1 MRRVH
6 RNFVTSKTTTMKKFF
21 QFFTLALAF
30 VAAHLNT
37 TAQGTDNMPKLA
49 VAAIDLNLVLPEG
62 LNTSI
67 PDLVM
72 MEMAMIKGYEL
83 LDRYDMAY
91 LAKRDN
97 IDMAGCYSKICL
109 VDIGNKLNVD
119 KVITGSIKQVGDNIV
134 VNFRLLDVRQE
145 KIELSHTVEFLK
157 LGAEVKHM
165 IRITIQEMFNVSI
178 DEELKKKLSVR
189 NDYEGSVNNP
199 YKLRLRSDGPRMGVT
214 IFQGEMA
221 DRLAES
227 RNVGGY
233 EAQPI
238 MFQFG
243 YQFEKQYLN
252 EGNFQALFEF
262 IPMITGLDQGLFIPS
277 ITVMNGLRNNK
288 NGWEFAFGPTF
299 SLVARSEG
307 FFDPL
312 TQNWTL
318 SNAVDSLPANVDVVQ
333 RLDSRGDL
341 EIQTG
346 FVFAAGKTFK
356 SGKLNIPVNLYVIP
370 NNKGLRFGVS
380 VGFNAF
386 DRYGYKK

>member
-1 MRRVH
+1 M
-6 RNFVTSKTTTMKKFF
+6 KTFF
-21 QFFTLALAF
+21 KIFSLVLALSASQRIA
-30 VAAHLNT
+30 V
-37 TAQGTDNMPKLA
+37 AQGAENMPKLA
-49 VAAIDLNLVLPEG
+49 VAAIDLNLVLPDG
-62 LNTSI
+62 LNTSV

-97 IDMAGCYSKICL
+97 IEMAGCFSKICL
-109 VDIGNKLNVD
+109 VDIGNKLGVD
-119 KVITGSIKQVGDNIV
+119 KVLTGSIKQVGDNIV

-145 KIELSHTVEFLK
+145 RIELSHTVEFLK

-165 IRITIQEMFNVSI
+165 IRVTIQEMFNVPI

-214 IFQGEMA
+214 IFQGEIA
-221 DRLAES
+221 DRLGES
-227 RNVGGY
+227 RSMGGY

-318 SNAVDSLPANVDVVQ
+318 SNAVDSLPANVDIVR
-333 RLDSRGDL
+333 RLDSRGEL
-341 EIQTG
+341 EIQSG

-356 SGKLNIPVNLYVIP
+356 SGKLNIPVNAYIIP
-370 NNKGLRFGVS
+370 NNKGLRFGIS